1 MNRRYGVKSFPA
13 LDRRLGLP
21 GVLLLA
27 LAGCLHEQ
35 VRPQSED
42 ETERDRY
49 HQVKTIGDVTN
60 SVGNTD
66 PIPIGGVGLVVGLNG
81 TGSSPA
87 SGSERALLE
96 STLLKQGET
105 DVRKLLSSSDI
116 SMVRV
121 SALVP
126 PGAHKGDPLDVEITL
141 PPGSRT
147 TSLRSGKLYPCRLYN
162 YDVTGHL
169 DPSLAGKSGGDRNL
183 VGHVLA
189 IAEGP
194 LLVGFD
200 AGDEAVRVK
209 QARIWGGARCK
220 LDRPIF
226 LVMNNEHQYV
236 KDAALVADRINEMF
250 HGRTLGGPSTEMA
263 AARSKALVA
272 LNVPE
277 QYRHN
282 PEHFMRVVRLIPF
295 SHGSGSGGLGA
306 YRKKL
311 ADDLLDPAYAVTA
324 ALRLEALGK
333 DSIPTLK
340 QGLQSERPLVRF
352 VSAES
357 LAYMGDASA
366 GQELGRAVADYP
378 DLRAFGLTAL
388 ASLDE
393 SVSRVQLREL
403 LLSPDAEVRYGAF
416 RALRALD
423 ETDPAVQGKLL
434 NESFWLHRVATN
446 TQPLVHFTTSK
457 RPEVV
462 LFGEDASLVPPFAIC
477 AGEFNI
483 AAPAG
488 DEQCTIGRYSTEY
501 GVHRLQCSLRVE
513 DIIQHLA
520 AEGACY
526 PEIVEMLR
534 QASARG
540 HVSCQVRN
548 DALPQAT
555 SVYELAAVG
564 RKPKDGRQIDTDID
578 PQLAQ
583 PETDIQKARG
593 DFGATPSLFDLG
605 GRRPRSA
612 VERNEDAE
620 QRDRKK
626 RTED

>member
-1 MNRRYGVKSFPA
+1 LNCLTPGYQS
-13 LDRRLGLP
+13 LGFL
-21 GVLLLA
+21 GAVVLA
-27 LAGCLHEQ
+27 FAGCAHEQ

-49 HQVKTIGDVTN
+49 QVKAIGDVTTM
-60 SVGNTD
+60 GNTD

-87 SGSERALLE
+87 AGGERSLLE
-96 STLLKQGET
+96 ANLLKQGVQ

-121 SALVP
+121 SAIVP
-126 PGAHKGDPLDVEITL
+126 AGARKGDPLDVEVTL

-147 TSLRSGKLYPCRLYN
+147 TSLRGGRLFECRLYN
-162 YDVTGHL
+162 YDFAGHL
-169 DPSLAGKSGGDRNL
+169 DPRLAGTESGQRPL
-183 VGHVLA
+183 QGHPLA
-189 IAEGP
+189 KAEGS

-200 AGDEAVRVK
+200 GGDEATRLK
-209 QARIWGGARCK
+209 QARIWSGARCGI
-220 LDRPIF
+220 DRPFF
-226 LVMNNEHQYV
+226 LVMNPDHQHV
-236 KDAALVADRINEMF
+236 KDAAVVADRINEMF
-250 HGRTLGGPSTEMA
+250 HGRSLGGPSCEMA
-263 AARSKALVA
+263 AARSKASVA
-272 LNVPE
+272 LGMPD

-282 PEHFMRVVRLIPF
+282 PEHYVRVVRLMPYTL
-295 SHGSGSGGLGA
+295 GGGPGGLAA

-311 ADDLLDPAYAVTA
+311 AEDLFNPAYTVTA

-333 DSIPTLK
+333 DSIPLLK
-340 QGLQSERPLVRF
+340 QGLQNERPLVRF

-357 LAYMGDASA
+357 LAYLGDASA

-393 SVSRVQLREL
+393 SISRVQLREL
-403 LLSPDAEVRYGAF
+403 LLSPDPEVRYGAF

-423 ETDPAVQGKLL
+423 ERDDAVQGKLL
-434 NESFWLHRVATN
+434 NDSFWLHHIAAN

-462 LFGEDASLVPPFAIC
+462 LFGDDAYLKPPFAIC

-488 DEQCTIGRYSTEY
+488 DEQCTIGRYSLEY
-501 GVHRLQCSLRVE
+501 GVHRVQCSLRLE

-520 AEGACY
+520 DEGAGY
-526 PEIVEMLR
+526 PEVVEMLR
-534 QASARG
+534 QAGARG

-555 SVYELAAVG
+555 SVFELAATG
-564 RKPKDGRQIDTDID
+564 RKSKDGRRVETDVD
-578 PQLAQ
+578 PELIQ
-583 PETDIQKARG
+583 PETDIRNARA

-605 GRRPRSA
+605 GRRSRPA
-612 VERNEDAE
+612 VKSD
-620 QRDRKK
+620 D
-626 RTED
+626 